1 MHIFLSVDEAEGVS
15 KFLGDATA
23 QWKNLALEVRSVRS
37 MLEEVISNWEKYSS
51 TVAALQAW
59 LEDAEQ
65 MLNQSENA
73 KRVSTNTDTSYN
85 KHHYSS
91 SSASISNTNLY
102 EELQALVFAFFSF
115 RISSE
120 TSPTGCSSTWA

>member
-1 MHIFLSVDEAEGVS
+1 MNLYLYSWYSYWFLTKLSLFLILLSVDEAEGVS
-15 KFLGDATA
+15 KFLSDATA

-73 KRVSTNTDTSYN
+73 KRVRTMTTDTSY
-85 KHHYSS
+85 S
-91 SSASISNTNLY
+91 
-102 EELQALVFAFFSF
+102 
-115 RISSE
+115 
-120 TSPTGCSSTWA
+120 

>member
-1 MHIFLSVDEAEGVS
+1 MN
-15 KFLGDATA
+15 KFLNDASA
-23 QWKNLALEVRSVRS
+23 QWRNLALEVRSVRS

-73 KRVSTNTDTSYN
+73 KRVSTVKDPP
-85 KHHYSS
+85 
-91 SSASISNTNLY
+91 
-102 EELQALVFAFFSF
+102 F
-115 RISSE
+115 
-120 TSPTGCSSTWA
+120 

>member
-1 MHIFLSVDEAEGVS
+1 MNLYLYSWYPYWFLTKLSLFLILLSVDEAEGVS
-15 KFLGDATA
+15 KFLSDATA

-73 KRVSTNTDTSYN
+73 KRVSTMTTDTSY
-85 KHHYSS
+85 S
-91 SSASISNTNLY
+91 
-102 EELQALVFAFFSF
+102 
-115 RISSE
+115 
-120 TSPTGCSSTWA
+120 

>member
-1 MHIFLSVDEAEGVS
+1 
-15 KFLGDATA
+15 
-23 QWKNLALEVRSVRS
+23 

-73 KRVSTNTDTSYN
+73 KRVSTITDTICAA
-85 KHHYSS
+85 K
-91 SSASISNTNLY
+91 LY
-102 EELQALVFAFFSF
+102 EECLVSFETLIGWRVCIYCIAMLFVFLSSF

-120 TSPTGCSSTWA
+120 TSLTGCNSTWI

>member
-1 MHIFLSVDEAEGVS
+1 MDISNAVICTGAYISFIKIYLIHILFPVDEAEGVS
-15 KFLGDATA
+15 KFLSDTTA

-65 MLNQSENA
+65 MLNQSESA
-73 KRVSTNTDTSYN
+73 KRVSTVTDDT
-85 KHHYSS
+85 HY
-91 SSASISNTNLY
+91 
-102 EELQALVFAFFSF
+102 
-115 RISSE
+115 
-120 TSPTGCSSTWA
+120 

>member
-1 MHIFLSVDEAEGVS
+1 MATQSADIIKRLSNDSTDGSDWVNVNLCFFSVVDETEGVS
-15 KFLGDATA
+15 KFLYEVTA

-73 KRVSTNTDTSYN
+73 KRVSD
-85 KHHYSS
+85 
-91 SSASISNTNLY
+91 ASDI
-102 EELQALVFAFFSF
+102 
-115 RISSE
+115 RDD
-120 TSPTGCSSTWA
+120 

>member
-1 MHIFLSVDEAEGVS
+1 MLPVDEAEGVS
-15 KFLGDATA
+15 KFLSDATA

-51 TVAALQAW
+51 TVAGLQAW

-73 KRVSTNTDTSYN
+73 KRVSTTDTSNDKYVFIIYIIQIVFLLLRCLRN
-85 KHHYSS
+85 TFRCTQ
-91 SSASISNTNLY
+91 SI
-102 EELQALVFAFFSF
+102 
-115 RISSE
+115 
-120 TSPTGCSSTWA
+120 